1 MRISSRR
8 LVILLALAAWGRAGT
23 IVLKRAWIEQF
34 KDRATID
41 AMFTIDHA
49 HPRPNPP
56 AKDGDM
62 HVAGRAP
69 KEIGLPMVAEIMNAA
84 DASEQGAVSTVH
96 SNEGNGQ
103 FIAVSG
109 AWRLWFEHPPSTG
122 TQIQFADVAPAGN
135 TNPDHCFEIHPLTK
149 VGSNDLKASLHDI
162 GGFTYKDAEV
172 AFASYEKLS
181 VSLQS
186 NATAVTLTSAK
197 SGYNYVL
204 FTMRVASRNTAL
216 KDGGISVVADVVP
229 EAGDDAGALAN
240 NVRMIFVP
248 GTAPFERASGG
259 LQIGDELAV
268 VGIPRVN
275 LNAISAFLAATGNG
289 KVTRKLPYEMI
300 IVALEG
306 SDAAAPTA
314 AAGRRAVQKR

>member
-1 MRISSRR
+1 MRISSRT
-8 LVILLALAAWGRAGT
+8 LLIVLALAGWGRAGT
-23 IVLKRAWIEQF
+23 IVLKRAWIEVY

-41 AMFTIDHA
+41 ASFTIDHA
-49 HPRPNPP
+49 HPHPNPP

-84 DASEQGAVSTVH
+84 AASEQGAVNTVH

-103 FIAVSG
+103 SVAMSG
-109 AWRLWFEHPPSTG
+109 AWRLWFEHPPSKG
-122 TQIQFADVAPAGN
+122 TQIQFDDVPPAAN

-149 VGSNDLKASLHDI
+149 VGSADLKASLHDI
-162 GGFTYKDAEV
+162 SGFMYKDAV
-172 AFASYEKLS
+172 AAFGSYEKLS

-186 NATAVTLTSAK
+186 TTSAVTLTSPK

-204 FTMRVASRNTAL
+204 FTLRVASKRTPL
-216 KDGGISVVADVVP
+216 KDGGISVLADVLP
-229 EAGDDAGALAN
+229 ESGDDGEALAHGL
-240 NVRMIFVP
+240 RMIFVP
-248 GTAPFERASGG
+248 GTPPFDKASAG
-259 LQIGDELAV
+259 LEIGDEFAV

-275 LNAISAFLAATGNG
+275 LNAISTFLAAAGSV

-306 SDAAAPTA
+306 NDSAAPAASTRRRTA
-314 AAGRRAVQKR
+314 QRQ